1 MSRHFSK
8 GVMQMANRH
17 MFDIASLQGNA
28 NQNVKTTMRYHLT
41 AVRMAFIKK
50 NTKPNVGKDMG
61 KREPLY
67 TVGGNLI

>member
-1 MSRHFSK
+1 
-8 GVMQMANRH
+8 MANRH
-17 MFDIASLQGNA
+17 MFGIASLQGNA
-28 NQNVKTTMRYHLT
+28 NENVKTTMRYHLT

-50 NTKPNVGKDMG
+50 KNTKPNDGKGME